1 VLYNLAETLRL
12 CTVLLTPFMPTATAK
27 IFDQLGVSADGR
39 TWESAEKFGVLP
51 ADAELHK
58 GENLFPRIDAA
69 KELAELDAIQE
80 AKKAAA
86 TPKEEKPE
94 LPKVE
99 ITDREPEISFD
110 DFCKVEL
117 RVCKIIACE
126 NIKESKKLLK
136 LTVYDGEKERC
147 IMSGIA
153 KWYKPDDLIGKN
165 VGVVMNL
172 APRAMMGGKYTSEGM
187 IFAADTE
194 DGAAAIAFY
203 PDSTLGKRIH

>member
-1 VLYNLAETLRL
+1 
-12 CTVLLTPFMPTATAK
+12 
-27 IFDQLGVSADGR
+27 
-39 TWESAEKFGVLP
+39 
-51 ADAELHK
+51 
-58 GENLFPRIDAA
+58 
-69 KELAELDAIQE
+69 
-80 AKKAAA
+80 
-86 TPKEEKPE
+86 
-94 LPKVE
+94 
-99 ITDREPEISFD
+99 
-110 DFCKVEL
+110 
-117 RVCKIIACE
+117 

-153 KWYKPDDLIGKN
+153 KWYKPEDLTGKN

-194 DGAAAIAFY
+194 DGAASIAFY

>member
-1 VLYNLAETLRL
+1 MRKVVL
-12 CTVLLTPFMPTATAK
+12 F
-27 IFDQLGVSADGR
+27 VSALC
-39 TWESAEKFGVLP
+39 ACFVLQ
-51 ADAELHK
+51 ADHQVSLKDKAQMVIVYKKTANPELQRRDHVFRRR
-58 GENLFPRIDAA
+58 NTSDFAA

-86 TPKEEKPE
+86 APKEEKPE

-187 IFAADTE
+187 IFAADTD

>member
-1 VLYNLAETLRL
+1 
-12 CTVLLTPFMPTATAK
+12 MPTACEK
-27 IFDQLGVSADGR
+27 IFDQLGVCAEGR
-39 TWESAEKFGVLP
+39 TWESAEKLGVLP
-51 ADAELHK
+51 ANAELHK

-86 TPKEEKPE
+86 APAEAKPE

-136 LTVYDGEKERC
+136 LNVYDGEKERC

-194 DGAAAIAFY
+194 DGAASIAFY